1 LRVAWVVLTQS
12 SLSYLSFLIGYD
24 YIMILCIDVGNSH
37 IYGGVFDGEEIKL
50 RFRHTSKVSTSDE
63 LGIFLKS
70 VLRENNCFPEEIKQI
85 GICSV
90 VPQIDYS
97 LRSACVKYFSIE
109 PFLLQAG
116 VKTGLNIKYRN
127 PLEVGADRI
136 ANAIAA
142 THIYPSQNV
151 IVIDFGTATTF
162 CVISAQKAYMGG
174 AILPG
179 VRLSVDALSKNTA
192 KLPAVEI
199 IKIEN
204 TVGRSTIE
212 SIQSG
217 VYYGVLGACRELIQR
232 MNQEAFGSDK
242 ALVLATG
249 GFASLFDRH
258 DLYDHLVP
266 DLVLQG
272 IRLAA
277 LMNH

>member
-1 LRVAWVVLTQS
+1 
-12 SLSYLSFLIGYD
+12 
-24 YIMILCIDVGNSH
+24 MILCIDVGNSH
-37 IYGGVFDGEEIKL
+37 IYGGVFDGDEIKL
-50 RFRHTSKVSTSDE
+50 RFRHTSQVSTSDE

-70 VLRENNCFPEEIKQI
+70 VLRENNCSPEAITKI

-90 VPQIDYS
+90 VPQLDYS
-97 LRSACVKYFSIE
+97 LRAACVKYFSLE

-127 PLEVGADRI
+127 PIEVGADRI

-142 THIYPSQNV
+142 THSYPNQNI

-162 CVISAQKAYMGG
+162 CVINAQKAYLGG

-199 IKIEN
+199 IKIDN
-204 TVGRSTIE
+204 AVGRSTIE

-217 VYYGVLGACRELIQR
+217 VYYGALGACRELILR
-232 MNQEAFGSDK
+232 MNQEAFGANANQ

-249 GFASLFDRH
+249 GFASLFEKH
-258 DLYDHLVP
+258 NLYDHLVP

-277 LMNH
+277 LMNS

>member
-1 LRVAWVVLTQS
+1 
-12 SLSYLSFLIGYD
+12 
-24 YIMILCIDVGNSH
+24 MILCIDVGNSH
-37 IYGGVFDGEEIKL
+37 IYGGVFDGDEIKL

-70 VLRENNCFPEEIKQI
+70 VLRENNCDFNRIDKI

-90 VPQIDYS
+90 VPQLDYS
-97 LRSACVKYFSIE
+97 LRSACVKYFSTE
-109 PFLLQAG
+109 PFVVQAG

-142 THIYPSQNV
+142 THSYPNQNT
-151 IVIDFGTATTF
+151 IILDFGTATTL
-162 CVISAQKAYMGG
+162 CAITAQKVYLGG

-192 KLPAVEI
+192 KLPSVEI
-199 IKIEN
+199 IKTEIA
-204 TVGRSTIE
+204 VGRTTTE

-217 VYYGVLGACRELIQR
+217 VYFGVLGACRELIKR
-232 MNQEAFGSDK
+232 TNDEAFAGNK
-242 ALVLATG
+242 AIVLATG
-249 GFASLFDRH
+249 GFASLYDKQA
-258 DLYDHLVP
+258 LYDHLVP

-277 LMNH
+277 LMNS

>member
-1 LRVAWVVLTQS
+1 
-12 SLSYLSFLIGYD
+12 
-24 YIMILCIDVGNSH
+24 MILCIDVGNSH
-37 IYGGVFDGEEIKL
+37 IYGGVFSGDDIKL
-50 RFRHTSKVSTSDE
+50 RFRHTSQISTSDE

-70 VLRENNCFPEEIKQI
+70 VLRENKCEPEEIKKI

-90 VPQIDYS
+90 VPQVDYS
-97 LRSACVKYFSIE
+97 LRSACVKYFSTD

-142 THIYPSQNV
+142 THSFPNQNI

-162 CVISAQKAYMGG
+162 CAITAKKVYLGG

-192 KLPAVEI
+192 KLPSVEI
-199 IKIEN
+199 VKIDN
-204 TVGRSTIE
+204 VVGRSTIE

-217 VYYGVLGACRELIQR
+217 VYYGVIGACRELISR
-232 MNQEAFGSDK
+232 INQESFMGNK

-249 GFASLFDRH
+249 GFASLFDKQ
-258 DLYDHLVP
+258 DLYDHHVP

-277 LMNH
+277 LMNL

>member
-1 LRVAWVVLTQS
+1 
-12 SLSYLSFLIGYD
+12 
-24 YIMILCIDVGNSH
+24 MILCIDVGNSH
-37 IYGGVFDGEEIKL
+37 IYGGVFDGDEIKL

-70 VLRENNCFPEEIKQI
+70 VLRENNCSPDRIKQI

-90 VPQIDYS
+90 VPQLDYS
-97 LRSACVKYFSIE
+97 LRAACVKYFSSE
-109 PFLLQAG
+109 PFFLQAG

-127 PLEVGADRI
+127 PIEVGADRI
-136 ANAIAA
+136 ANSISA
-142 THIYPSQNV
+142 THIYPNQNI

-162 CVISAQKAYMGG
+162 CVITAQKAYLGG

-179 VRLSVDALSKNTA
+179 VRLSVDALSNNTA
-192 KLPAVEI
+192 KLPSVEI
-199 IKIEN
+199 IKTESV
-204 TVGRSTIE
+204 VGRSTIE

-217 VYYGVLGACRELIQR
+217 VYYGVLGACKELIHR
-232 MNQEAFGSDK
+232 INQESFAGKK

-249 GFASLFDRH
+249 GFASLFDKQ

-272 IRLAA
+272 IRLAS
-277 LMNH
+277 LMNV

>member
-1 LRVAWVVLTQS
+1 
-12 SLSYLSFLIGYD
+12 
-24 YIMILCIDVGNSH
+24 MILCIDVGNSH
-37 IYGGVFDGEEIKL
+37 IYGGVFDGDEIKL
-50 RFRHTSKVSTSDE
+50 RFRHTSNVSTSDE

-70 VLRENNCFPEEIKQI
+70 VLRENHCSPEKITKI

-90 VPQIDYS
+90 VPHLDYS
-97 LRSACVKYFSIE
+97 LRSACVKYFSLE

-127 PLEVGADRI
+127 PVEVGSDRI

-142 THIYPSQNV
+142 THSYPNHN
-151 IVIDFGTATTF
+151 IIIIDFGTATTF
-162 CVISAQKAYMGG
+162 CVITAQKVYLGG

-192 KLPAVEI
+192 KLPSVEI

-204 TVGRSTIE
+204 AVGRSTVE

-232 MNQEAFGSDK
+232 INQESFNNNK

-249 GFASLFDRH
+249 GFASLFDKQGI
-258 DLYDHLVP
+258 YDHLVS

-277 LMNH
+277 LMNT

>member
-1 LRVAWVVLTQS
+1 
-12 SLSYLSFLIGYD
+12 
-24 YIMILCIDVGNSH
+24 MILCIDVGNSH
-37 IYGGVFDGEEIKL
+37 IYGGVFDGEDIKL

-70 VLRENNCFPEEIKQI
+70 VLRENNCSPDEIKKI

-90 VPQIDYS
+90 VPQLDYS
-97 LRSACVKYFSIE
+97 LRSACVKYFSSE

-142 THIYPSQNV
+142 THSYPNQNI

-162 CVISAQKAYMGG
+162 CAITAQKAYLGG
-174 AILPG
+174 VILPG

-192 KLPAVEI
+192 KLPSVEI
-199 IKIEN
+199 IKIDN
-204 TVGRSTIE
+204 VVGRSTVE

-232 MNQEAFGSDK
+232 INKESFADNN

-249 GFASLFDRH
+249 GFASLFEKQDIYH
-258 DLYDHLVP
+258 HLVP

-272 IRLAA
+272 IRIAA
-277 LMNH
+277 LMNV

>member
-1 LRVAWVVLTQS
+1 
-12 SLSYLSFLIGYD
+12 
-24 YIMILCIDVGNSH
+24 MILCIDVGNSH
-37 IYGGVFDGEEIKL
+37 IYGGVFDGDEIKL

-63 LGIFLKS
+63 LGIFLKG
-70 VLRENNCFPEEIKQI
+70 VLRENNCPLEAITHI

-97 LRSACVKYFSIE
+97 LRSACVKYFSLE

-127 PLEVGADRI
+127 PVEVGADRI

-142 THIYPSQNV
+142 THSYPNQNI

-162 CVISAQKAYMGG
+162 CVISAKKAYLGG

-179 VRLSVDALSKNTA
+179 IRLSVDALSKNTA
-192 KLPAVEI
+192 KLPTVEI

-204 TVGRSTIE
+204 AIGRSTVE

-217 VYYGVLGACRELIQR
+217 VYYGALGACRELIQR
-232 MNQEAFGSDK
+232 LNEEAFGDKK
-242 ALVLATG
+242 ALILATG
-249 GFASLFDRH
+249 GFASLFEKQN
-258 DLYDHLVP
+258 LYNHLVP

-277 LMNH
+277 LMNY

>member
-1 LRVAWVVLTQS
+1 
-12 SLSYLSFLIGYD
+12 
-24 YIMILCIDVGNSH
+24 MILCIDVGNSH
-37 IYGGVFDGEEIKL
+37 IYGGVFDGDEIKL
-50 RFRHTSKVSTSDE
+50 RFRHTSQVSTSDE

-70 VLRENNCFPEEIKQI
+70 VLRENGCSPEAITKI
-85 GICSV
+85 AICSV
-90 VPQIDYS
+90 VPQLDYS

-127 PLEVGADRI
+127 PIEVGADRI

-142 THIYPSQNV
+142 THSYPNQNV
-151 IVIDFGTATTF
+151 MVIDFGTATTI
-162 CVISAQKAYMGG
+162 CVINAQKAYFGG

-179 VRLSVDALSKNTA
+179 VRLSADALSKNTA

-199 IKIEN
+199 IKIDN
-204 TVGRSTIE
+204 VVGRSTIE

-232 MNQEAFGSDK
+232 MNREAFGANK

-249 GFASLFDRH
+249 GFASLFEKQ

-277 LMNH
+277 LMNS